1 MSKKSC
7 TNSKM
12 NNSNRG
18 AAMIVV
24 VLVMTVVMI
33 LSITLLMAAYQVFA
47 TINDEGLDETYYQQ
61 AVSFSEM
68 LKIKLEANGTG
79 ASDDLVAHIDD
90 FMKDDDKTTEV
101 LTASAPSAAY
111 GAISLTLDKKS
122 SPDNLVVKVSVY
134 EDDKVMSV
142 CTSKYQAVKDSGSGK
157 YKYTFCEY
165 Y

>member
-1 MSKKSC
+1 
-7 TNSKM
+7 M

-24 VLVMTVVMI
+24 VLVMTIVMI
-33 LSITLLMAAYQVFA
+33 LSVILLMAAYQVFA

-61 AVSFSEM
+61 AVSFSEA

-79 ASDDLVAHIDD
+79 SSDDLVAHIDD
-90 FMKDDDKTTEV
+90 FMKDDTKQTET
-101 LTASAPSAAY
+101 LTAPSPSVYY
-111 GAISLTLDKKS
+111 GSISLMLDKKS
-122 SPDNLVVKVSVY
+122 SPDNLVVKISVY
-134 EDDKVMSV
+134 EDDKVVSV
-142 CTSKYQAVKDSGSGK
+142 CTSKYQAVKDSGNGK